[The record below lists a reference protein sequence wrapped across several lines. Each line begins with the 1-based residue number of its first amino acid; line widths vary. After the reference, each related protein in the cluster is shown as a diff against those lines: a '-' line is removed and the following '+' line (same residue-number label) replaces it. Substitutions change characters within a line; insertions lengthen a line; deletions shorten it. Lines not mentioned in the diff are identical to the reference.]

1 VAFFYAP
8 ETKAVFCQMKRLIF
22 MVRPILDK
30 WIKPF
35 GVFDS
40 SGAASCDDLYSL
52 VIIRLEVRLFS
63 TVSDGVSSN
72 NVGSSPKWE
81 Y

>member
-1 VAFFYAP
+1 
-8 ETKAVFCQMKRLIF
+8 MKRLIF

-35 GVFDS
+35 VVFDS

-52 VIIRLEVRLFS
+52 VIAVIIRLEVRGVRLFS
-63 TVSDGVSSN
+63 IVSDGVSSN
-72 NVGSSPKWE
+72 NVGNSPKWE